1 MKRLVPLLAALTA
14 LSACS
19 GYDDDQ
25 PVEAVS
31 QSEAE
36 ALDDAA
42 EMIEQRRLPDDAVP
56 AAGDGTLAAEAE
68 DAMPAGADTRAT
80 GGPENGATE

>member
-1 MKRLVPLLAALTA
+1 MCIR
-14 LSACS
+14 
-19 GYDDDQ
+19 DR

-56 AAGDGTLAAEAE
+56 AAGNGTLAADAE